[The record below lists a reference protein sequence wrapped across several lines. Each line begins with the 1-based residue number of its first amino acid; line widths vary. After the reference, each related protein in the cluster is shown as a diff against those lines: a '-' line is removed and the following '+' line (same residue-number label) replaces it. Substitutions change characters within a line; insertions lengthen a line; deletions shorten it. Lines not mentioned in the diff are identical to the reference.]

1 MNDWID
7 PRTRIWAVI
16 AVLGGIGLFLG
27 IEIIEEPDATVLD
40 LLFELLEISPSS

>member
-40 LLFELLEISPSS
+40 LLFSSSKSARSS